1 MINPAKC
8 LIMFGETP
16 SIVTNKI
23 SELCYN
29 YLILVLIGS
38 TTYGEVSEFG
48 REDLEEDYAMG
59 REFFVDGR

>member
-1 MINPAKC
+1 
-8 LIMFGETP
+8 MFGETP
-16 SIVTNKI
+16 SIMTNRT

-29 YLILVLIGS
+29 YLILVSIGS
-38 TTYGEVSEFG
+38 TSYGEVSEFA